1 MKITESQLRSMIRE
15 VITEISGIRTVRG
28 GIKKGDYKSPDT
40 KTKQKAFDT
49 ADTDYKAASDTV
61 TKSDKTFKTAQS
73 DTATKKT
80 ALKSAESAVKALK
93 GKEFWSRWT
102 GPLKKGQP
110 IPSPRY
116 GSSLRGPLQVG
127 YGPWAANPEV
137 ATAKTQEKTAKKA
150 FDSAQKAEKSA
161 KETLDKAK
169 LTQTTKKST
178 YDTKKSALDTA
189 KEKDLK
195 KTKIPAAGEA
205 GYQPPPA
212 TGAGAGGYGTGK
224 SSGKGKGKGKGKKG
238 KGKGKDD
245 E

>member
-1 MKITESQLRSMIRE
+1 MKITESQLRKLVRE

-28 GIKKGDYKSPDT
+28 GIKKGDYQSPDT
-40 KTKQKAFDT
+40 KTKQKAFDK
-49 ADTDYKAASDTV
+49 ADTDYKTSSDAV
-61 TKSDKTFKTAQS
+61 TKSDKTYKTAQS

-93 GKEFWSRWT
+93 GKEFWSRYT
-102 GPLKKGQP
+102 GKVKRGQP
-110 IPSPRY
+110 IPSPKY
-116 GSSLRGPLQVG
+116 SSTPTAPRTPG

-161 KETLDKAK
+161 KDTLDKAK
-169 LTQTTKKST
+169 LSQTTSKSQ

-205 GYQPPPA
+205 GYQPPPT

-224 SSGKGKGKGKGKKG
+224 SSGKGKGKKG